1 MADLQLSSKHPRYIK
16 YIIIIIII
24 IIMLLHVYLSILERQ
39 DKSKFCLTP
48 SFKGLEMIRE
58 WIDGIF
64 TKL

>member
-1 MADLQLSSKHPRYIK
+1 MYHFMSYLQKIK
-16 YIIIIIII
+16 YLFIFIIIII